1 METSNRAKA
10 FREWL
15 DTATAGH
22 HYVYFRGSL
31 INARGRFENIEDEIV
46 YTQNEEI
53 SELANAVWETYK
65 AGRVHLFQRKLHDN
79 EYEYIAV
86 KRYMPVP
93 LWMPDGALEIV
104 DG

>member
-1 METSNRAKA
+1 MEMNRAKA

-15 DTATAGH
+15 DHATAGH

-31 INARGRFENIEDEIV
+31 INARGKWESVNDELIYLPNTEIDTLATEV
-46 YTQNEEI
+46 YGAF
-53 SELANAVWETYK
+53 LAH
-65 AGRVHLFQRKLHDN
+65 RVHLFQRKLHDN

-86 KRYMPVP
+86 KRYLPAP
-93 LWMPDGALEIV
+93 LWMPDGSLEIV

>member
-1 METSNRAKA
+1 MEMNRAKEL
-10 FREWL
+10 RKWIN
-15 DTATAGH
+15 TSRPGH

-31 INARGRFENIEDEIV
+31 INARGQYQNVNDELTYLPNDEI
-46 YTQNEEI
+46 T
-53 SELANAVWETYK
+53 SLANEAWQAYK

-86 KRYMPVP
+86 KRYLPTP

>member
-1 METSNRAKA
+1 MNRAKA

-15 DTATAGH
+15 RDAIAGH

-31 INARGRFENIEDEIV
+31 IKARGSFEEVHGEMV
-46 YTQNEEI
+46 WEENTAI
-53 SELANAVWETYK
+53 IELANEVYGAHL
-65 AGRVHLFQRKLHDN
+65 AHRVHLFQRKLHDDD
-79 EYEYIAV
+79 YEYIAV